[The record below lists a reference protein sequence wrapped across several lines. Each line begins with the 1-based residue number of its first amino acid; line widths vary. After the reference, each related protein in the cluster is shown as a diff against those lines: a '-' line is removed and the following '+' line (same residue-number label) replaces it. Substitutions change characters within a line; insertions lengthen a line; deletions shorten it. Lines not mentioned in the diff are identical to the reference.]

1 MGGHPGMKCV
11 GDWRCFFLPYSLSI
25 TRFQLADF
33 SFNVIQGRDV
43 VQRFFGDLALVGRV
57 QVEELAA
64 CMPKRASVPKPEL
77 TKDHVQTLEK
87 ILAESGSLRDRALL
101 ACMLGNLRQNEFL
114 SARIQGGYEW
124 RRHKVLQ
131 AQPNGAHL
139 AIAELAKH
147 VPKLTVVTQ
156 NVDDLH
162 ERAGSRDVIHL
173 HGSLHSPRCIDC
185 GLAYTLPLTSEAL
198 PEGGSR
204 IEPPRC
210 NVCDGHVRPGVVWFG
225 EMLPEDAWT
234 AGLAAAEECDVFL
247 SIGTSGIVY
256 PAAELPLHA
265 LRHRATVVH
274 INPVRFDVSSQE
286 HFFQGSASVMMQS
299 LLRDAFGSHP
309 VS

>member
-1 MGGHPGMKCV
+1 M
-11 GDWRCFFLPYSLSI
+11 SI
-25 TRFQLADF
+25 STLAQQ
-33 SFNVIQGRDV
+33 VREAKRV
-43 VQRFFGDLALVGRV
+43 VVFTGAG
-57 QVEELAA
+57 
-64 CMPKRASVPKPEL
+64 AS
-77 TKDHVQTLEK
+77 
-87 ILAESGSLRDRALL
+87 AESGIPTFRDALTGLWERFDPAQLATSEAFRADPAL
-101 ACMLGNLRQNEFL
+101 CWGW
-114 SARIQGGYEW
+114 YEW

-139 AIAELAKH
+139 AIAELARH
-147 VPKLTVVTQ
+147 VPRLTVVTQ

-198 PEGGSR
+198 PEGGTR

-210 NVCDGHVRPGVVWFG
+210 TVCDGHVRPGVVWFG
-225 EMLPEDAWT
+225 EMLPEDAWN
-234 AGLAAAEECDVFL
+234 AGLTAADDCDLFL

-256 PAAELPLHA
+256 PAAELPLRA
-265 LRHRATVVH
+265 LGRGATVVH
-274 INPVRFDVSSQE
+274 INPARFEVSSQE
-286 HFFQGSASVMMQS
+286 HFLEGSASVMMQG